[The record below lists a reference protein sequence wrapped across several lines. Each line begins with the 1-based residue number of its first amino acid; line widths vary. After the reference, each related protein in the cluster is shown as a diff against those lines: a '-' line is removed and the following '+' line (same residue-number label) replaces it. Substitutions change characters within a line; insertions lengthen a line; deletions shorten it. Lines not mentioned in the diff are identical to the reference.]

1 MNNIIENNISLFT
14 SFEGVEG
21 FFMLFL
27 GLHKKMLYF
36 YN

>member
-21 FFMLFL
+21 FLCYFWGNVL
-27 GLHKKMLYF
+27 G
-36 YN
+36 

>member
-21 FFMLFL
+21 FLCYFW
-27 GLHKKMLYF
+27 GCIKTMLYF